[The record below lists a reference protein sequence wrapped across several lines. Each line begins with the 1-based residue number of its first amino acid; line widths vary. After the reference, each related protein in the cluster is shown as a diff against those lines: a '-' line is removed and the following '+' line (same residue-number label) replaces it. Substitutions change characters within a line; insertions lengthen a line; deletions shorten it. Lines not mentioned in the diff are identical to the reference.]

1 MNLSHE
7 TITDDNLTQFYFSEV
22 DAKNELLLAHWHNH
36 LEIICL
42 SEGTMTAYINEN
54 SYNLTAGDILV
65 INPKDIHYTH
75 ALGDCHYYLLQIPA
89 VHLERIS
96 HDWKLLHFMEFIPSS
111 SDSDLE
117 SLNRKLTNIFN
128 ELTRLHNSRHE
139 GDNLLLLIQLYKFL
153 HILYTMNSYVI
164 SAQSRNRTARD
175 FTRIEQSMQYVKKNF
190 KHQITLKEIA
200 DYIMVSPEYFCR
212 LFKKYTGQTFFNYL
226 AQIRLLNFYQDL
238 MHTEESITYLLE
250 KNGIT
255 NYKQFMTMFK
265 KAYGT
270 TPHRL
275 RTDKNNIK

>member
-7 TITDDNLTQFYFSEV
+7 MITDDNLTQFYFSEV
-22 DAKNELLLAHWHNH
+22 DAENELLLAHWHNH
-36 LEIICL
+36 LEIIYL
-42 SEGTMTAYINEN
+42 NSGTMTAYINEN

-96 HDWKLLHFMEFIPSS
+96 HDWKLLHFTEFIPSTE
-111 SDSDLE
+111 DTD
-117 SLNRKLTNIFN
+117 SLNCKLTNIFS
-128 ELTRLHNSRHE
+128 ELTRLHNSQLD
-139 GDNLLLLIQLYKFL
+139 GYNLLLLIQLYEFL
-153 HILYTMNSYVI
+153 HLLYTRNSSII

-175 FTRIEQSMQYVKKNF
+175 FTRIEQSMQYVKKNY
-190 KHQITLKEIA
+190 KHQITLKEIS

-275 RTDKNNIK
+275 RTSKNNIK